1 MRAPTLLSKV
11 LQSKDQL
18 SCDLGGEA
26 ALLNLKTGRY
36 YCLNPMGAR
45 IWNLIQQPKTLQEIR
60 DTVVNEYEVDP
71 ARCVSDLFAL
81 IERLEAEGLI
91 EIRE

>member
-1 MRAPTLLSKV
+1 MGAPTMLSTL

-26 ALLNLKTGRY
+26 ALLNLKTGLY

-45 IWNLIQQPKTLQEIR
+45 IWKLIQQPKTLQEIR
-60 DTVVNEYEVDP
+60 DTLVNEYEVEP
-71 ARCVSDLFAL
+71 ARCESDLFAL
-81 IERLEAEGLI
+81 IKQLEVEGLI
-91 EIRE
+91 EIKE